1 MYKKIPWNLSVLEH
15 LKEFNDNNIKIKKIE
30 IVKLEDIKNNKELN
44 DFIKE
49 VFYQFSKLYK
59 VDEIKIDYN
68 KMGSSKS
75 KGDLIN
81 LDSKQL
87 LINYSACLER
97 NIIKEPDS
105 EIDKRFLYLYK
116 MIDDY

>member
-1 MYKKIPWNLSVLEH
+1 
-15 LKEFNDNNIKIKKIE
+15 
-30 IVKLEDIKNNKELN
+30 
-44 DFIKE
+44 
-49 VFYQFSKLYK
+49 
-59 VDEIKIDYN
+59 
-68 KMGSSKS
+68 MGSSKS